1 MADGNF
7 TASVSVTVD
16 ATNRTKGVIVKRS
29 DTGEFLTE
37 VPAGQTG
44 SASYTVADV
53 ISHPVLEFDRGQ

>member
-7 TASVSVTVD
+7 TATVSVDVD

-29 DTGEFLTE
+29 DTGETIGE
-37 VPAGQTG
+37 VAAGNTG
-44 SASYTVADV
+44 SFSYTVADV